1 MQNKAKKLTGLLT
14 LSLVLAGCGEI
25 VARPTNYDDPLVDGL
40 NHEINNKIKVIYDK
54 YAKTDASKQ
63 QILDE
68 VLLAVAESEIGAYET
83 LDADTKKLVDDR
95 ALEKFFKEISAG
107 SYEFRGIFNE
117 EHYVVDMIYRN
128 SYHLVNEGV
137 AVSIKEI
144 GDLSFY
150 NEGLFL
156 AHIDETNFTAPENK
170 LVHID
175 YYADYLEDKFVP
187 EVYRDLLVETY
198 VKNEQAS
205 TIGRNYARKVT
216 YVAIEDS
223 TTYPEAARNL
233 INAFI
238 DSNILGGGNPDL
250 QILANAWRG
259 VSEDFI
265 ANEAALLT
273 TAGLV
278 DTVNNVDR
286 TLYGEIMN
294 RYSKI
299 KADVKLTDKSIEND
313 FTNNGAYTK
322 ETGLEIKKNDL
333 RKKDLVVSEWA
344 IKNGGLSGLPESIRN
359 RVFNIGTA
367 NGVDFVED
375 DLGVVANAGKVDDA
389 VSATDNTFIRNVF
402 GNYYLVPQAYEKTDN
417 RNFLI
422 YENSTFYIIQVE
434 EAVNTAKLTEGNIR
448 YYGNEDFLN
457 RSEEEVDE
465 VVTNVARELA
475 EVASTSTNA
484 RQFYIEKLDITF
496 HDEDVKEFFVTTFP
510 DIFDEDK

>member
-1 MQNKAKKLTGLLT
+1 MQNKAIKFTGLLA

-25 VARPTNYDDPLVDGL
+25 LARPTNYDDLLVEDAS
-40 NHEINNKIKVIYDK
+40 HEINNKIKVIYDK

-68 VLLAVAESEIGAYET
+68 VFLAVAESEVGKYET

-95 ALEKFFKEISAG
+95 ALEKMFNEISAG
-107 SYEFRGIFNE
+107 SYEFRSVFNE

-128 SYHLVNEGV
+128 NYHLVNDGV
-137 AVSIKEI
+137 KVSVKEL
-144 GDLSFY
+144 GDLTFF

-156 AHIDETNFTAPENK
+156 AHIDETNFMDPANK
-170 LVHID
+170 LVHIG
-175 YYADYLEDKFVP
+175 YYTDYLKDKFVP

-198 VKNEQAS
+198 VKNEQAT

-223 TTYPEAARNL
+223 TTHPEAARNL
-233 INAFI
+233 VNAFI
-238 DSNILGGGNPDL
+238 DNNIIGGVNPDL

-259 VSEDFI
+259 VSDDFI

-273 TAGLV
+273 LSGLV
-278 DTVNNVDR
+278 AGAVNR
-286 TLYGEIMN
+286 TLYGEIEKN
-294 RYSKI
+294 FSKI
-299 KADVKLTDKSIEND
+299 NDDEKLTDKALENE

-322 ETGLEIKKNDL
+322 EIGLEIKKNDL

-344 IKNGGLSGLPESIRN
+344 IKNGGLNNLPESIRN

-375 DLGVVANAGKVDDA
+375 DLGNVANAGKVDSRI
-389 VSATDNTFIRNVF
+389 SATNNTFIRNIK
-402 GNYYLVPQAYEKTDN
+402 GNYYLVPQAYEKNDN

-434 EAVNTAKLTEGNIR
+434 EAVNTAKLTEGNDR
-448 YYGNEDFLN
+448 YYGNEEHIN
-457 RSEEEVDE
+457 RSQDE
-465 VVTNVARELA
+465 IDGIITNVARELA

-484 RQFYIEKLDITF
+484 KQYYLEKLDITF
-496 HDEDVKEFFVTTFP
+496 HDETVKEYFVTTFP
-510 DIFDEDK
+510 DIFDKK